1 MFCHRHAGWAS
12 GSGLVARTLTRPGR
26 TAGAIRSQNAN
37 MPDEKSNPPK
47 EQPASAPPLKA
58 VAEERAGALTP
69 GDTVKTAGDKMRA
82 LDTEKWPVSE
92 DRKLVGMVEERNPD
106 RKIAAFGHDPKS
118 WRVHEIMNRDVIF
131 CYEDEDCA
139 HARQV
144 MDEHGLNYL
153 PVVDREM
160 RIVGI
165 FSRDEISEKAD
176 ADGGKAITE

>member
-1 MFCHRHAGWAS
+1 
-12 GSGLVARTLTRPGR
+12 
-26 TAGAIRSQNAN
+26 
-37 MPDEKSNPPK
+37 MPDENPKPPTEK
-47 EQPASAPPLKA
+47 PAEAPPLKA

-92 DRKLVGMVEERNPD
+92 DCKLVGMVEEKHPD

-118 WRVHEIMNRDVIF
+118 WRVHEIMNRNVIF

-139 HARQV
+139 HAGQV
-144 MDEHGLNYL
+144 MDEHGLSYL
-153 PVVDREM
+153 PVVDRDM

-165 FSRDEISEKAD
+165 FSRGEIAEKAD
-176 ADGGKAITE
+176 GDGGKSISDQS